1 MKYQLVIA
9 ALLACS
15 SDAAKIQKFDDDP
28 DEFEIDKHE
37 GAEMNYD
44 EILAYSNDMVKD
56 KPIRKA

>member
-1 MKYQLVIA
+1 M
-9 ALLACS
+9 LACS
-15 SDAAKIQKFDDDP
+15 SDAVKIQKFDDDP